1 MTTATTSAGPLGAE
15 ELSRLASVAAFEEA
29 ARSRLAPMAYAYY
42 AGGAGAERTLSR
54 NAEAWSRLLVWYRV
68 MVDVSRRST
77 AATLLGRPIAAPLLV
92 APTALHRMACD
103 EGEIATVRA
112 CGAVGVPM
120 VVSSLSTT
128 RLEDVCAQATGP
140 VLFQLYIGQDRPFVR
155 DLAQRAESAGCAAIE
170 LTVDT
175 PVWGLRERE
184 QRTGFRVPDGMGVVN
199 LYREGHAGPTGHSGV
214 GIGQAL
220 GWTIDA
226 SLSWRDLEW
235 LCAQTRLPVLVKGI
249 CRADDACRAL
259 ASGAAGVVVS
269 NHGGRQL
276 DGAPATAEALPH
288 VVDAVAGRAPVLVDG
303 GIRCGTDILRALAL
317 GATAVQV
324 GRPLLWGL
332 AVGGEAGARRVLELL
347 VEDLSRSMA
356 LAGCPDVAAVTR
368 DLLSP

>member
-1 MTTATTSAGPLGAE
+1 MAPTAAHAQPEHAQPPDA
-15 ELSRLASVAAFEEA
+15 LASVAAFEEA
-29 ARSRLAPMAYAYY
+29 ARERLSAMAYAYY
-42 AGGAGAERTLSR
+42 AGGAGDEVTLSR
-54 NAEAWSRLLVWYRV
+54 NCAAWSEIRIWHRV
-68 MVDVSRRST
+68 LVDVSRRST
-77 AATLLGRPIAAPLLV
+77 GATLLGREMSAPLLV
-92 APTALHRMACD
+92 APTALHRMACPD
-103 EGEIATVRA
+103 GELATVRA
-112 CGAVGVPM
+112 AGSVGVPM

-128 RLEDVCAQATGP
+128 RLEEICAAATGP
-140 VLFQLYIGQDRPFVR
+140 VLFQLYIGQDRAFVR
-155 DLAQRAESAGCAAIE
+155 ELAQRAVAAGCAAIE

-226 SLSWRDLEW
+226 SLSWRDVEW
-235 LCAQTRLPVLVKGI
+235 LVGQVPLPVLLKGI
-249 CRADDACRAL
+249 CRADDARRAV
-259 ASGAAGVVVS
+259 ASGAGGIVVS

-276 DGAPATAEALPH
+276 DGAPAAAEALPH
-288 VVDAVAGRAPVLVDG
+288 VVDAVAGRVPVLVDG
-303 GIRCGTDILRALAL
+303 GIRRGTDILRALAL

-324 GRPLLWGL
+324 GRPVLWGL

-356 LAGCPDVAAVTR
+356 LAGCPDIRSISR
-368 DLLSP
+368 DLLQP

>member
-1 MTTATTSAGPLGAE
+1 MTIAHMSPEPLSADDL
-15 ELSRLASVAAFEEA
+15 RRIASVAAFEEA
-29 ARSRLAPMAYAYY
+29 ARTRLTPMAYAYY
-42 AGGAGAERTLSR
+42 AGGSGAERTLAR
-54 NAEAWSRLLVWYRV
+54 NADAWSRLSVWYRV
-68 MVDVSRRST
+68 MVDVSQRST
-77 AATLLGRPIAAPLLV
+77 ATALLGHRIAAPLLV

-103 EGEIATVRA
+103 DGELATVRA
-112 CGAVGVPM
+112 CGAAGVPM

-128 RLEDVCAQATGP
+128 RLEEVCAQATGP

-199 LYREGHAGPTGHSGV
+199 LYRDGHEGPTGHSGV
-214 GIGQAL
+214 GIAQAL

-249 CRADDACRAL
+249 CRADDARHAL
-259 ASGAAGVVVS
+259 ASGAAGIVVS

-288 VVDAVAGRAPVLVDG
+288 VVDAVAGRAPVVVDG
-303 GIRCGTDILRALAL
+303 GIRSGTDILRALAL

-324 GRPLLWGL
+324 GRPVLWGL
-332 AVGGEAGARRVLELL
+332 AVAGEAGAQRVLELL
-347 VEDLSRSMA
+347 IEDLSRSMA

>member
-1 MTTATTSAGPLGAE
+1 MTIANMSPEQLGE
-15 ELSRLASVAAFEEA
+15 DDLRRIASVAAFEEA
-29 ARSRLAPMAYAYY
+29 ARARLTPMAYAYY
-42 AGGAGAERTLSR
+42 AGGAGAERTLAR
-54 NAEAWSRLLVWYRV
+54 NAEAWSCLSVWYRV

-77 AATLLGRPIAAPLLV
+77 ATDLLGSRIAAPLLV

-103 EGEIATVRA
+103 DGELATVRA
-112 CGAVGVPM
+112 CGAAGVPM
-120 VVSSLSTT
+120 VLSSLSTT
-128 RLEDVCAQATGP
+128 RLEEVCAQATGP

-199 LYREGHAGPTGHSGV
+199 LYRDGYEGPTGHSGV
-214 GIGQAL
+214 GIAQSL

-249 CRADDACRAL
+249 CRADDARHAL
-259 ASGAAGVVVS
+259 ASGAAGIVVS

-276 DGAPATAEALPH
+276 DGAPSTAEALPH
-288 VVDAVAGRAPVLVDG
+288 VVDAVAGRAPVIVDG
-303 GIRCGTDILRALAL
+303 GIRCGTDVLRALAL
-317 GATAVQV
+317 GASAVQV
-324 GRPLLWGL
+324 GRPVLWGL
-332 AVGGEAGARRVLELL
+332 AVAGEAGARRVLELL

>member
-1 MTTATTSAGPLGAE
+1 MTIAHMSLEPPSADDL
-15 ELSRLASVAAFEEA
+15 RRIASVAAFEEA
-29 ARSRLAPMAYAYY
+29 ARARLTPMAYAYY
-42 AGGAGAERTLSR
+42 AGGSGAERTLAR
-54 NAEAWSRLLVWYRV
+54 NAEAWSRLSVWYRV
-68 MVDVSRRST
+68 MVDVSQRST
-77 AATLLGRPIAAPLLV
+77 ATALLGSRIAAPLLV
-92 APTALHRMACD
+92 APTALHRMACED
-103 EGEIATVRA
+103 GELATVRA
-112 CGAVGVPM
+112 CGAAGVPM
-120 VVSSLSTT
+120 VLSSLSTT

-199 LYREGHAGPTGHSGV
+199 LYRDGHEGPTGHSGV
-214 GIGQAL
+214 GISQAL

-249 CRADDACRAL
+249 CRADDARHAL
-259 ASGAAGVVVS
+259 ASGAAGIVVS

-288 VVDAVAGRAPVLVDG
+288 VVDAVAGRAPVIVDG

-324 GRPLLWGL
+324 GRPVLWGL
-332 AVGGEAGARRVLELL
+332 AVAGEGGAQRVLELL
-347 VEDLSRSMA
+347 IEDLSRSMA
-356 LAGCPDVAAVTR
+356 LAGCPDVASVTR